1 LSSRPTKPSRGVLP
15 QKKKEKEKNMEKKTL
30 ERKQEK

>member
-1 LSSRPTKPSRGVLP
+1 VEYYHK
-15 QKKKEKEKNMEKKTL
+15 KKKEKEKNMEKKTL